1 MVVILREG
9 DEWRRTSASYAT
21 VFGGNLLVKSVS
33 RIFAK
38 LNEVIIIH
46 NLPMMHPN
54 HSHTQNRSNLFNNR
68 RCQHSSSFYP
78 FPHPLSLPTPTQKRK
93 KKRKKRGKKKEKKEK
108 THSSIS
114 SIPTLFQNITSNIR
128 TNFRLT
134 SHSTQFIP
142 FRIRNQRII
151 WCMLMLLLRVIIPSG
166 KSSRDLREQE
176 CGKKDK
182 TVDFHA
188 EG

>member
-1 MVVILREG
+1 
-9 DEWRRTSASYAT
+9 
-21 VFGGNLLVKSVS
+21 
-33 RIFAK
+33 
-38 LNEVIIIH
+38 
-46 NLPMMHPN
+46 MMHPN

-78 FPHPLSLPTPTQKRK
+78 SSHPLSLPSPLPPPQ
-93 KKRKKRGKKKEKKEK
+93 KKEKKNEK

-114 SIPTLFQNITSNIR
+114 SIPTHFQNITSNIR

-134 SHSTQFIP
+134 SHRTQFIP

-151 WCMLMLLLRVIIPSG
+151 WCMVLLLLRVIIPSG
-166 KSSRDLREQE
+166 NSSRDLREQE
-176 CGKKDK
+176 CGKKDE

>member
-1 MVVILREG
+1 
-9 DEWRRTSASYAT
+9 
-21 VFGGNLLVKSVS
+21 
-33 RIFAK
+33 
-38 LNEVIIIH
+38 
-46 NLPMMHPN
+46 MMHPN

-78 FPHPLSLPTPTQKRK
+78 SLYPLSLPSPLPPPP
-93 KKRKKRGKKKEKKEK
+93 KKENKKEK

-114 SIPTLFQNITSNIR
+114 SIPTLFQNITTNIR

-151 WCMLMLLLRVIIPSG
+151 WCMLMLLLRVILPRG
-166 KSSRDLREQE
+166 NSSRDLREQE
-176 CGKKDK
+176 CGKKDE

>member
-1 MVVILREG
+1 
-9 DEWRRTSASYAT
+9 
-21 VFGGNLLVKSVS
+21 
-33 RIFAK
+33 
-38 LNEVIIIH
+38 
-46 NLPMMHPN
+46 MMHPN
-54 HSHTQNRSNLFNNR
+54 HSHTQNRSNLFNKR
-68 RCQHSSSFYP
+68 RYQYSSSFYP
-78 FPHPLSLPTPTQKRK
+78 SSHPLSLPSPLVPPK
-93 KKRKKRGKKKEKKEK
+93 KEGKKEEKRGKKREKKEK

-142 FRIRNQRII
+142 FQIRNQRII
-151 WCMLMLLLRVIIPSG
+151 WCMVLLLLRVILPRG
-166 KSSRDLREQE
+166 NSSRDLREQE

>member
-1 MVVILREG
+1 
-9 DEWRRTSASYAT
+9 
-21 VFGGNLLVKSVS
+21 
-33 RIFAK
+33 
-38 LNEVIIIH
+38 
-46 NLPMMHPN
+46 MMHPN

-78 FPHPLSLPTPTQKRK
+78 SLHPLSLPSPLPPL
-93 KKRKKRGKKKEKKEK
+93 KKKEKKRKEK
-108 THSSIS
+108 SHSSIS

-134 SHSTQFIP
+134 SHRTQFIP

-151 WCMLMLLLRVIIPSG
+151 WCMLMLLLRVILPSG
-166 KSSRDLREQE
+166 NSSRELREQE
-176 CGKKDK
+176 CGKEDE

>member
-1 MVVILREG
+1 
-9 DEWRRTSASYAT
+9 
-21 VFGGNLLVKSVS
+21 
-33 RIFAK
+33 
-38 LNEVIIIH
+38 
-46 NLPMMHPN
+46 MMHPN

-68 RCQHSSSFYP
+68 RCQHSSSFDP
-78 FPHPLSLPTPTQKRK
+78 SPHPLSLPLLPKKRKEKEKKKKQK
-93 KKRKKRGKKKEKKEK
+93 KKRK

-114 SIPTLFQNITSNIR
+114 SIPSLFQNITSNIR
-128 TNFRLT
+128 TNLRLT

-151 WCMLMLLLRVIIPSG
+151 WCMLLLLLRVILPSG
-166 KSSRDLREQE
+166 NSSRDLREQE
-176 CGKKDK
+176 GGKKDE